1 MGHGANAKE
10 AVYTLLAERLKNAPV
25 GTPINDELMD
35 ILHHL
40 YTESEAMVGG
50 KFPMAPM
57 KLEQIVSSTGIGQD
71 ELEKTLQSMIHKG
84 LVLNI
89 PTPDGTVYMLSP
101 MMIGF
106 FEFTFNR
113 VKKPDYVELKQ
124 LAEQFDKYLN
134 NPEVRNALFGG
145 DTTQFRTLVYEN
157 VIPHAVQTQVMTYE
171 KASEVIRQAGYGA
184 IALCTCRHKA
194 SHLGKECEINAPMDV
209 CTTLGNVARMSVAK
223 GWAREAT
230 VDELLEV
237 LDRTHKLGLV
247 HLCDNVLNEPAFICH
262 CCSCCCEVLGSIKE
276 YGISAAHPSNFLP
289 ALDAGSCDKC
299 GICAKKCPIDAIK
312 MANVGDGVKMPE
324 VNNEICIGCGVCA
337 SACPKGSLTMTQR
350 TAFYVPPENKMEQL
364 KRIAGE
370 KGKAVVTSGK

>member
-10 AVYTLLAERLKNAPV
+10 AAYMLLAERLNSNPV
-25 GTPINDELMD
+25 GNPINEELME

-40 YTESEAMVGG
+40 YTESEAEVGG
-50 KFPMAPM
+50 KFPLAPM
-57 KLEQIVSSTGIGQD
+57 KLEQVASSTGIEKD
-71 ELEKTLQSMIHKG
+71 ELERTLQSMIHKG

-113 VKKPDYVELKQ
+113 VNKPDYVEMKK
-124 LAEQFDKYLN
+124 LAVQFDKYLN
-134 NPEVRNALFGG
+134 NPEVRNELYGS
-145 DTTQFRTLVYEN
+145 DTKQFRTLVYEN
-157 VIPHAVQTQVMTYE
+157 VMPFAVQTEVMTYE
-171 KASEVIRQAGYGA
+171 KASEIIRQAGYGA

-194 SHLGKECEINAPMDV
+194 SHLGKECKINAPMDV

-262 CCSCCCEVLGSIKE
+262 CCGCCCEVLGTIKE
-276 YGISAAHPSNFLP
+276 FGISATHPSNFIP
-289 ALDAGSCDKC
+289 NLDPDTCVKC
-299 GICAKKCPIDAIK
+299 GICAEKCPIDAIE
-312 MANVGDGVKMPE
+312 MTDAGNGADMPE
-324 VNNEICIGCGVCA
+324 VNKQTCIGCGVCV
-337 SACPKGSLTMTQR
+337 SACPTGALTMTQR
-350 TAFYVPPENKMEQL
+350 TDLHVPPENKLEQRQ
-364 KRIAGE
+364 RIARE
-370 KGKAVVTSGK
+370 RGKELT

>member
-10 AVYTLLAERLKNAPV
+10 AVYMLLAERLKNNPV
-25 GTPINDELMD
+25 GTPINEELME

-57 KLEQIVSSTGIGQD
+57 KLEEIVSSTGIEKD
-71 ELEKTLQSMIHKG
+71 ELENTLQSMVHKG

-89 PTPDGTVYMLSP
+89 PTPDGVVYLLSP
-101 MMIGF
+101 MMVGF
-106 FEFTFNR
+106 FEYTFLR
-113 VKKPDYVELKQ
+113 VNKPDYVEIKK
-124 LAEQFDKYLN
+124 LAEQFDRYFIN
-134 NPEVRNALFGG
+134 AEVRSELYGS
-145 DTTQFRTLVYEN
+145 DTKQFRTLVYEN
-157 VIPHAVQTQVMTYE
+157 VIPLAVQTEVMTYE

-194 SHLGKECEINAPMDV
+194 SHLGKVCEMNAPMDV
-209 CTTLGNVARMSVAK
+209 CTILGIHAEAAVRK

-262 CCSCCCEVLGSIKE
+262 CCGCCCEVLGTIKE
-276 YGISAAHPSNFLP
+276 YGISAAQPSNFIP
-289 ALDAGSCDKC
+289 DLDPDSCVKC
-299 GICAKKCPIDAIK
+299 GICMEKCPIDAIK
-312 MANVGDGVKMPE
+312 MTDTGNGSEIPE
-324 VNNEICIGCGVCA
+324 VNKQICIGCGVCV
-337 SACPKGSLTMTQR
+337 SSCPTGALTMTQR
-350 TAFYVPPENKMEQL
+350 TDSYVPPGDKMKQL
-364 KRIAGE
+364 MRIASE
-370 KGKAVVTSGK
+370 KGKL

>member
-10 AVYTLLAERLKNAPV
+10 AAYMLLAERLNKNPV
-25 GTPINDELMD
+25 GTPINEELME
-35 ILHHL
+35 ILNHL

-57 KLEQIVSSTGIGQD
+57 KLDQVVISTGIGKE
-71 ELEKTLQSMIHKG
+71 ELEKTLKSMIHKG

-106 FEFTFNR
+106 FEYTFNR
-113 VKKPDYVELKQ
+113 VNKPDYVEMKK
-124 LAEQFDKYLN
+124 LAEQFDNYLN
-134 NPEVRNALFGG
+134 NPEVRHELYGG
-145 DTTQFRTLVYEN
+145 DTKQFRTLMYEN
-157 VIPHAVQTQVMTYE
+157 VMPFAVQTEVMTYE
-171 KASEVIRQAGYGA
+171 KASEIIRQAGYGA

-194 SHLGKECEINAPMDV
+194 SHLGKVCEINAPMDV

-237 LDRTHKLGLV
+237 LDRTHKLGMV

-262 CCSCCCEVLGSIKE
+262 CCSCCCEVLGTIKE
-276 YGISAAHPSNFLP
+276 FGISAAHPSNFFP
-289 ALDAGSCDKC
+289 ALDQGSCVGC
-299 GICAKKCPIDAIK
+299 GVCEKKCPIDAIT
-312 MANVGDGVKMPE
+312 MTVVGNGPDMPGVNKQTCM
-324 VNNEICIGCGVCA
+324 GCGVCA
-337 SACPKGSLTMTQR
+337 SACPTGALTMSQR
-350 TAFYVPPENKMEQL
+350 TELHVPPENKLEQR
-364 KRIAGE
+364 KHIARE
-370 KGKAVVTSGK
+370 RGKEQA